1 MKKRQKTYRL
11 RSGVVVTDSDI
22 RRMADDVAT
31 RDFDLSKFTRLPG
44 RPLMGKAVAEVVPV
58 RIEPSIVESID
69 RRARKEGTTRSDI
82 IRQAIKI
89 YLASEAVEASG
100 VAPVVCIVMRT
111 PIMAIT
117 RPTTASA
124 PRRSS
129 KRIAPSIVLR
139 AGVRKNRLLTFA
151 AV

>member
-11 RSGVVVTDSDI
+11 KSGVVVTDSDI

-58 RIEPSIVESID
+58 RIEPSIVKSID

-89 YLASEAVEASG
+89 YLA
-100 VAPVVCIVMRT
+100 
-111 PIMAIT
+111 
-117 RPTTASA
+117 
-124 PRRSS
+124 
-129 KRIAPSIVLR
+129 
-139 AGVRKNRLLTFA
+139 N
-151 AV
+151 

>member
-1 MKKRQKTYRL
+1 MKKRQKSYRL

-58 RIEPSIVESID
+58 RIEPAIVKSID

-82 IRQAIKI
+82 IRQAIKL
-89 YLASEAVEASG
+89 YLAS
-100 VAPVVCIVMRT
+100 
-111 PIMAIT
+111 
-117 RPTTASA
+117 
-124 PRRSS
+124 
-129 KRIAPSIVLR
+129 
-139 AGVRKNRLLTFA
+139 
-151 AV
+151 

>member
-11 RSGVVVTDSDI
+11 KSGVVVTDSDI
-22 RRMADDVAT
+22 RRIADDVAT

-58 RIEPSIVESID
+58 RIEPAIVKSID

-89 YLASEAVEASG
+89 YLAS
-100 VAPVVCIVMRT
+100 
-111 PIMAIT
+111 
-117 RPTTASA
+117 
-124 PRRSS
+124 
-129 KRIAPSIVLR
+129 
-139 AGVRKNRLLTFA
+139 
-151 AV
+151 

>member
-1 MKKRQKTYRL
+1 MKKRRKTYRL
-11 RSGVVVTDSDI
+11 KSGVVVTDLDI

-58 RIEPSIVESID
+58 RIEPSIVKSID

-89 YLASEAVEASG
+89 YLAS
-100 VAPVVCIVMRT
+100 
-111 PIMAIT
+111 
-117 RPTTASA
+117 
-124 PRRSS
+124 
-129 KRIAPSIVLR
+129 
-139 AGVRKNRLLTFA
+139 
-151 AV
+151 

>member
-11 RSGVVVTDSDI
+11 KSGVVVTDSDI
-22 RRMADDVAT
+22 RRIADDVAT

-58 RIEPSIVESID
+58 RIEPSIVKSID

-89 YLASEAVEASG
+89 YLAS
-100 VAPVVCIVMRT
+100 
-111 PIMAIT
+111 
-117 RPTTASA
+117 
-124 PRRSS
+124 
-129 KRIAPSIVLR
+129 
-139 AGVRKNRLLTFA
+139 
-151 AV
+151 